1 MGQKVHPIGFR
12 LGITKSHQSQWYA
25 SKHDYYD
32 FFDEDFFLRKIILK
46 NFNNLNISKIKIYR
60 KNENNFHIII
70 HTLQVKTMLGTQGK
84 NLILFQKYFI
94 NALQNFR
101 NKKNLQLNKTDK
113 ILNEIQLSL
122 CIFELSKPEV
132 NALMVANYIT
142 DQLQK
147 RVPFRRVIKKSIRLA
162 QRANAKGIK
171 IQISGRLNGAEI
183 ARTEWLRQGRI
194 PLQTLSA
201 NIDYCCKD
209 TKTIYGLF
217 GIKVWIL

>member
-12 LGITKSHQSQWYA
+12 LGITKCHQSQWYA
-25 SKHDYYD
+25 SKQNYFH

-46 NFNNLNISKIKIYR
+46 NFNSTNISKIEIYR
-60 KNENNFHIII
+60 KNENNFHLII
-70 HTLQVKTMLGTQGK
+70 HVLQAKIILGTHGQ
-84 NLILFQKYFI
+84 NLTIFQKYFI
-94 NALQNFR
+94 RALQNFR
-101 NKKNLQLNKTDK
+101 NKKKLQLNKTGR

-122 CIFELSKPEV
+122 CICELEKPEV
-132 NALMVANYIT
+132 NALMVTNYIV

-147 RVPFRRVIKKSIRLA
+147 RIPFRRVIKKSIRLA
-162 QRANAKGIK
+162 QSANAKGIK

-201 NIDYCCKD
+201 NIDYCCKE
-209 TKTIYGLF
+209 TKTIYGIL